1 MTVWTESQITT
12 AGRMA
17 VSLSLLSTFALA
29 LASYIGILP
38 DTHEINLKRKGSLCE
53 TLAVNCSLLAQR
65 GDTSGV
71 SESLRAFV
79 DRNDDV
85 LSACLRDSNDH
96 VIAEFGDHQEFWR
109 LERGA
114 KSTQDNIYVPITGN
128 GKRWG
133 TVEVSFTAQ
142 QGMWKSILGHPVVSV
157 SIVCICVNIILFRLF
172 MGRLLRYLDPSTSVP
187 AHVRTTLDTFAEG
200 VVVLDNDQRIVLANK
215 SFMQYVG
222 KPVSDLLGSSVD
234 DLPWQFEAD
243 STEPPWTP
251 ISGDAPRTGERLTLT
266 TGTSERRT
274 FLVNASPIIADD
286 GARRGTIAS
295 FDDITQM
302 ERKKSELSTMLVD
315 LQTSREELTRRNQ
328 ELHFLATRDSLT
340 GCMNRRTFFESFDH
354 LWQNSRRAQTPLSCI
369 MVDVDHFKSVNDNH
383 GHSMGDEVLKKV
395 AHTISSTV
403 RGRDIVCR
411 YGGEEFCV
419 LLPHADLTGACE
431 IAERV
436 RIAVAE
442 IPFDELSVTA
452 SLGVSDMSLGA
463 KNPQEMLDQADKCL
477 YVAKR
482 GGRNR
487 VVRWDNVPDVVE
499 VRSQRNE
506 CDNRDASSD
515 SDSDLTLPYPAVASL
530 LSALAYRDP
539 DTAAHCTRVA
549 ELSVATA
556 RGLMAVKDAYFLEI
570 AALLHDIGKI
580 GVPDAIL
587 LKPGPLTK
595 DEWEIMQMHDR
606 IGVEIVEASFS
617 QKQMVDIVRYHHAT
631 FKASPHLPHLP
642 AGTDI
647 PLGAR
652 IVTIADAYDAMVS
665 DRVYRKGRTPEA
677 AFQELRR

>member
-1 MTVWTESQITT
+1 
-12 AGRMA
+12 
-17 VSLSLLSTFALA
+17 
-29 LASYIGILP
+29 
-38 DTHEINLKRKGSLCE
+38 
-53 TLAVNCSLLAQR
+53 
-65 GDTSGV
+65 
-71 SESLRAFV
+71 
-79 DRNDDV
+79 
-85 LSACLRDSNDH
+85 
-96 VIAEFGDHQEFWR
+96 
-109 LERGA
+109 
-114 KSTQDNIYVPITGN
+114 
-128 GKRWG
+128 
-133 TVEVSFTAQ
+133 
-142 QGMWKSILGHPVVSV
+142 
-157 SIVCICVNIILFRLF
+157 
-172 MGRLLRYLDPSTSVP
+172 
-187 AHVRTTLDTFAEG
+187 
-200 VVVLDNDQRIVLANK
+200 
-215 SFMQYVG
+215 
-222 KPVSDLLGSSVD
+222 
-234 DLPWQFEAD
+234 
-243 STEPPWTP
+243 
-251 ISGDAPRTGERLTLT
+251 
-266 TGTSERRT
+266 
-274 FLVNASPIIADD
+274 
-286 GARRGTIAS
+286 
-295 FDDITQM
+295 
-302 ERKKSELSTMLVD
+302 
-315 LQTSREELTRRNQ
+315 
-328 ELHFLATRDSLT
+328 
-340 GCMNRRTFFESFDH
+340 
-354 LWQNSRRAQTPLSCI
+354 
-369 MVDVDHFKSVNDNH
+369 DVDHFKSVNDNH

-677 AFQELRR
+677 AFQELRRCAGTQFDPELVERFIEVTQHFTAASIPISSKQVALQLGLQIERLARAVDSQDKQGIRSLASRLEATATHCRIPAIQNAAARIKKSPMNDVDMPDLVEMVQELIDLCRTSHKAYIDVIPRESTQDTQLTDEETVLV